1 VPSIIN
7 NLSIKY
13 FRRAVNIFP
22 FIFLFGCSI
31 SEHVTPQDLTKMSL
45 TGQWE
50 YEPNADIKL
59 PTGEMT
65 KAAHIGIRDNSL
77 IIHGFIL
84 CRQNRPQFQFQVS
97 HGSISTMPI
106 YLKRTGDWIF
116 GTYVRLIEDTGYRDA
131 LILRQDLRE
140 KSIFYFDEIDVN
152 HFISRG
158 TFTSAKIEFTFS
170 NGAKVSIYNNDR
182 QYTYLSKCIAGSLFA
197 GT

>member
-31 SEHVTPQDLTKMSL
+31 SEHETPQDLTKMSL

-65 KAAHIGIRDNSL
+65 KAA
-77 IIHGFIL
+77 
-84 CRQNRPQFQFQVS
+84 Q
-97 HGSISTMPI
+97 
-106 YLKRTGDWIF
+106 
-116 GTYVRLIEDTGYRDA
+116 
-131 LILRQDLRE
+131 
-140 KSIFYFDEIDVN
+140 
-152 HFISRG
+152 
-158 TFTSAKIEFTFS
+158 
-170 NGAKVSIYNNDR
+170 
-182 QYTYLSKCIAGSLFA
+182 
-197 GT
+197 